1 MIIKIEEKA
10 LKYLLQKNKDSI
22 LIDMKRG
29 SCWTGGSIPYV
40 AMEKPKN
47 LEDYNSFDVDGIKVY
62 VAKRIKARNNEIRIV
77 LNSLLFIKSLEV
89 MGVEIY

>member
-29 SCWTGGSIPYV
+29 SC
-40 AMEKPKN
+40 
-47 LEDYNSFDVDGIKVY
+47 
-62 VAKRIKARNNEIRIV
+62 
-77 LNSLLFIKSLEV
+77 
-89 MGVEIY
+89 